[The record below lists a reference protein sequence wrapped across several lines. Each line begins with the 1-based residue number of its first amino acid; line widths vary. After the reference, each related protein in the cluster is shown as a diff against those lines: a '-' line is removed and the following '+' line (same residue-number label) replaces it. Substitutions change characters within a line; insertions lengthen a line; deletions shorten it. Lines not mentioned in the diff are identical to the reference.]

1 MHDWFGGNL
10 MKTSD
15 WSRSSNPKFYQYV
28 MVEMLTV
35 MNVPKIVYAISKH
48 GFMSATALRTALT
61 PNLGPLLH
69 LVPDLQN
76 PSNQKRFGFT
86 TDNPAL
92 KMTNGIVPPANAI
105 LLEKALADEF
115 ETNTSAD
122 PAQNRRVIRAGATIL
137 HELCHWGGW
146 QAQNGFTDG
155 GATGVEHG
163 DDFDVAVYGAIL

>member
-1 MHDWFGGNL
+1 
-10 MKTSD
+10 MKTSN

-35 MNVPKIVYAISKH
+35 MHVPKIVYAISKH

-69 LVPDLQN
+69 LVPDLRN
-76 PSNQKRFGFT
+76 PSGQKRFGFT

-115 ETNTSAD
+115 ETTGPRITNTSAD

-137 HELCHWGGW
+137 HELCHWGDW
-146 QAQNGFTDG
+146 QAHNGFTDG

>member
-48 GFMSATALRTALT
+48 GFMSATTLRTALT

-69 LVPDLQN
+69 LVPDLRN
-76 PSNQKRFGFT
+76 PSGQKRFGFT

-92 KMTNGIVPPANAI
+92 KMTNGIVPPANARWRSRS
-105 LLEKALADEF
+105 ATSRSRPTSLA
-115 ETNTSAD
+115 TS
-122 PAQNRRVIRAGATIL
+122 PR
-137 HELCHWGGW
+137 
-146 QAQNGFTDG
+146 
-155 GATGVEHG
+155 
-163 DDFDVAVYGAIL
+163 